1 MTERYIVKHNG
12 FNREKRRHDPNAQ
25 MLIDEAVKLGLPI
38 FKNKPY
44 EKK

>member
-1 MTERYIVKHNG
+1 MTERYIVKHKG
-12 FNREKRRHDPNAQ
+12 FNREKRRHDSSAK
-25 MLIDEAVKLGLPI
+25 LYLDEAIKLGLPV